1 MSRKIGINGISTD
14 DNGNIII
21 ENNLILNG
29 GMVLPPAINVTLNT
43 NTNNLL
49 IPGLSNG
56 VLIRITTTGNF
67 NLTGIVPPD
76 ITQGGLIFV
85 ANVGNNNLI
94 LKNNDAGSSA
104 NNRFIMGGDK
114 TVQSGEAAI
123 FVYDTISLRYRL
135 FSVNI

>member
-29 GMVLPPAINVTLNT
+29 GMVLPPAINVTLNA

-56 VLIRITTTGNF
+56 VLIRFTTTGNF
-67 NLTGIVPPD
+67 NLTGIIPPD

-85 ANVGNNNLI
+85 ANVGTNNLT

-104 NNRFIMGGDK
+104 NNRFVMGGDK
-114 TVQSGEAAI
+114 KIQPGEAAI